1 LRYLSATY
9 SPDMSSPSI
18 PIVSPHP
25 LVVQHN
31 ALVNAR
37 IDLNT
42 IESRLF
48 LSLLSRVNRQ
58 DDGFAPCQV
67 PVREIMGA
75 TVSKTMYDQVRK
87 TLKEFASRTIV
98 IEKLDE
104 LGKPLKRPDFVVL
117 PLLAYA
123 EYRQGEGLVEAQFND
138 RLIPY
143 LLELRDN
150 FTKAQLAELLKL
162 KSASSYRIYWLLR
175 EYAAFGK
182 RTIGLL
188 ELKAILGLEKEYD
201 RFDNFKVRVLDR
213 AQQELA
219 ETDMPFTYELIRQGK
234 AVSEIR
240 FLFPPNGRQQPS
252 LPPTADGWES
262 ALLAVG
268 VANKSLTNIKTQLA
282 AGYYDEGY
290 IWFVLAAVRKKVQ
303 AGKVKKEAGAVF
315 KALSDGYL
323 LADYK
328 KFLAIPSTPTKPAP
342 KPNPVRNK
350 QKLLSELDDVRG
362 SLRWLREH
370 STKEK
375 YSTPADYQR
384 DLDTAVAKEASLLE
398 QLG

>member
-1 LRYLSATY
+1 
-9 SPDMSSPSI
+9 MSSPSI

-48 LSLLSRVNRQ
+48 LSLLGRVSRQ
-58 DDGFAPCQV
+58 DAGFAPCQV

-87 TLKEFASRTIV
+87 TLKEFAGRTIV

-104 LGKPLKRPDFVVL
+104 SGKPLKRPDFVVL

-123 EYRQGEGLVEAQFND
+123 EYKQGEGLVEAQFND

-219 ETDMPFTYELIRQGK
+219 DTDMPFTYELIRQGK

-240 FLFPPNGRQQPS
+240 FLFPPNGRQQPV
-252 LPPTADGWES
+252 LPPAADSWES

-268 VANKSLTNIKTQLA
+268 VANKSLTNVKTQLA

-303 AGKVKKEAGAVF
+303 TGKVKKEAGAVF

-328 KFLAIPSTPTKPAP
+328 KFLAIPSAPTKSAP

-362 SLRWLREH
+362 SLRWLRER

>member
-1 LRYLSATY
+1 
-9 SPDMSSPSI
+9 MSSASI
-18 PIVSPHP
+18 PILTPHP

-42 IESRLF
+42 IETRLF
-48 LSLLSRVNRQ
+48 VSLLSRVSRQ
-58 DDGFAPCQV
+58 DAGFAPCQV
-67 PVREIMGA
+67 PVREIMGG

-87 TLKEFASRTIV
+87 TLKDFTGRTIV

-104 LGKPLKRPDFVVL
+104 TGKPLKRPDFVVL

-123 EYRQGEGLVEAQFND
+123 EYKQGEGLVEAQFND

-182 RTIGLL
+182 RTMGLV

-219 ETDMPFTYELIRQGK
+219 DTDMPFTYELIRQGK

-240 FLFPPNGRQQPS
+240 FFFTPNGQQQPILS
-252 LPPTADGWES
+252 APKPDGWEA

-268 VANKSLTNIKTQLA
+268 VANKSLANVKTQLA

-323 LADYK
+323 LADYQK
-328 KFLAIPSTPTKPAP
+328 SLATPTVATKPVF
-342 KPNPVRNK
+342 KPTPARNK

-362 SLRWLREH
+362 SLRWLREP
-370 STKEK
+370 STEAK
-375 YSTPADYQR
+375 YNSPAEYQR
-384 DLDTAVAKEASLLE
+384 DLSTAVAKEMALLE
-398 QLG
+398 QIG

>member
-1 LRYLSATY
+1 
-9 SPDMSSPSI
+9 MSSTSI
-18 PIVSPHP
+18 PILTPHP

-42 IESRLF
+42 IETRLF
-48 LSLLSRVNRQ
+48 VSLLSRVSRQ
-58 DDGFAPCQV
+58 DAGFAPCQV
-67 PVREIMGA
+67 PVREIMGG

-87 TLKEFASRTIV
+87 TLKEFTGRTIV

-104 LGKPLKRPDFVVL
+104 TGKPLKRPDFVVL

-123 EYRQGEGLVEAQFND
+123 EYKQGEGLVEAQFND

-182 RTIGLL
+182 RTMGLV

-201 RFDNFKVRVLDR
+201 RFDNFKARVLDR

-219 ETDMPFTYELIRQGK
+219 DTDMPFTYELVRQGK

-240 FLFPPNGRQQPS
+240 FFFTPNGQQQPILS
-252 LPPTADGWES
+252 APKTDGWES

-268 VANKSLTNIKTQLA
+268 VANKSLANVKTQLA

-323 LADYK
+323 LADYQK
-328 KFLAIPSTPTKPAP
+328 SLVTPAVPAKPVF
-342 KPNPVRNK
+342 KPTPARNK

-362 SLRWLREH
+362 SLRWLREP
-370 STKEK
+370 STEAK
-375 YSTPADYQR
+375 YNNPVDYQR
-384 DLDTAVAKEASLLE
+384 DLSTAIAKEIALIE
-398 QLG
+398 QIG

>member
-1 LRYLSATY
+1 MPST
-9 SPDMSSPSI
+9 SI
-18 PIVSPHP
+18 PILTPHP

-42 IESRLF
+42 IETRLF
-48 LSLLSRVNRQ
+48 VSLLSRVSRQ
-58 DDGFAPCQV
+58 DAGFAPCQV
-67 PVREIMGA
+67 PVREIMGG

-87 TLKEFASRTIV
+87 TLKEFTGRTIV
-98 IEKLDE
+98 IEKLDDT
-104 LGKPLKRPDFVVL
+104 GRPLKRPDFVVL

-123 EYRQGEGLVEAQFND
+123 EYKQGEGVVEAQFND

-182 RTIGLL
+182 RTMGLL
-188 ELKAILGLEKEYD
+188 ELKSILGLEKEYD
-201 RFDNFKVRVLDR
+201 RFDNFKARVLDR

-219 ETDMPFTYELIRQGK
+219 DTDMPFTYELIRQGK

-240 FLFPPNGRQQPS
+240 FFFTPNGQQQTT
-252 LPPTADGWES
+252 LPPPVADGWEA

-268 VANKSLTNIKTQLA
+268 VANKSLANVKTQLA

-323 LADYK
+323 LADYQK
-328 KFLAIPSTPTKPAP
+328 SLATSPAP
-342 KPNPVRNK
+342 NKSGSKPTPARNK
-350 QKLLSELDDVRG
+350 QKLVSELDDVRG
-362 SLRWLREH
+362 SLRWLRDP
-370 STKEK
+370 STEAK
-375 YSTPADYQR
+375 YNSAADYQR
-384 DLDTAVAKEASLLE
+384 DLSMAVAKEAALLE
-398 QLG
+398 QII